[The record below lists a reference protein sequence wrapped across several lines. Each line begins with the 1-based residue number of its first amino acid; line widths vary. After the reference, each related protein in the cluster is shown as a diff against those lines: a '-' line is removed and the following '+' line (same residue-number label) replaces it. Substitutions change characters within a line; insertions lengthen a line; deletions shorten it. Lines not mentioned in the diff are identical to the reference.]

1 MAESNADRRKF
12 LKQSILAGAFLS
24 LPRSLKALASTSEV
38 SLTILYTNDT
48 HSRIEPFPL
57 NGPNAGLGGIAA
69 RKRLVDAIRA
79 KEANVLLLDAGD
91 IFQGTPY
98 FNFFKG
104 AIEMKAMQWMG
115 YDATTMGNHDFDEG
129 VENFAKQMEHIRF
142 PVVVAN
148 YDVSE
153 TVLAGKV
160 KPNHVLYKGGLKIG
174 LFGLGIDPAGLIP
187 DKLFGQVKFL
197 DPIET
202 AKAQVRYLREEQDC
216 NLVVCLSHLGY
227 RYQEPM
233 KPSDLRL
240 AAEVAGI
247 DVVIGGHTH
256 TFLDEPVKVVNKAGV
271 ETLICQ
277 VGHSGIRLGRIDLR
291 FASKRKKW
299 WLKRSA
305 AELVR

>member
-1 MAESNADRRKF
+1 M
-12 LKQSILAGAFLS
+12 KQSILAGAFLS

-227 RYQEPM
+227 GYQEPM

-256 TFLDEPVKVVNKAGV
+256 TFLDEPVKVGNKAGV